1 MDVSGTTARLG
12 GKQNQSDGGIE
23 CSHLDQLKLKDET
36 KSMECDAT
44 SSAQVQ
50 SNKKDG
56 SSKNFIGGPSSW

>member
-1 MDVSGTTARLG
+1 MDVCGTTAKVG
-12 GKQNQSDGGIE
+12 GKQNQSDGDI
-23 CSHLDQLKLKDET
+23 DQLKLKDET